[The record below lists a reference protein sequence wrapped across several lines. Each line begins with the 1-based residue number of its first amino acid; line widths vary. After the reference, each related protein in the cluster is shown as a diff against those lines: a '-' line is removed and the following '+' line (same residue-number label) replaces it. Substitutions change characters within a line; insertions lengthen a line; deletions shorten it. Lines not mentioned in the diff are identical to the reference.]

1 MILKLRPKVK
11 KLVQK
16 TRQEKKVIWLKH
28 YKLEREVEDKVG
40 VREEV
45 YLTGSCKPC
54 RGVYSLC

>member
-16 TRQEKKVIWLKH
+16 TRQEKKVMWLKH

-40 VREEV
+40 VGEEV

-54 RGVYSLC
+54 RGIYSLC